1 LKTLKNPTTIL
12 ALLALFVS
20 LGAGAALA
28 GQAIDGK
35 SIKNHSISLSKLSMS
50 AISALSGKTGPK
62 GGSGPQGPSGPSGP
76 AGAKGAMGTQGPAGV
91 PGARGPIG
99 PVGATGV
106 QGPRG
111 NLGVTGADGPN
122 GIVPIYD
129 TAGAVKASQH
139 AVTGTFTMPN
149 SNGPS
154 TVTLAGSAVFS
165 SASSYFCA
173 LNDATTAGAQAKL
186 VTTSGTAFTLATVG
200 ASAKN
205 DVISFICFGS

>member
-1 LKTLKNPTTIL
+1 MKTLKNPTTIL

-20 LGAGAALA
+20 LGAGAAVA
-28 GQAIDGK
+28 GHAINGK
-35 SIKNHSISLSKLSMS
+35 SIKNHSISLTKLSKS
-50 AISALSGKTGPK
+50 AISALSGKSGPK
-62 GGSGPQGPSGPSGP
+62 GDTGPQGPSGPSGP
-76 AGAKGAMGTQGPAGV
+76 AGAKGATGNQGPVGV
-91 PGARGPIG
+91 TGARGPIG

-111 NLGVTGADGPN
+111 NLGVTGADGV
-122 GIVPIYD
+122 VPIYN

-173 LNDATTAGAQAKL
+173 INDATTAGAQAKL

-200 ASAKN
+200 VSAKN